1 VRVEA
6 GNTYWTANPVGMGVL
21 TVAVG
26 STNQRVTGGGW
37 VADSASVNG
46 KGNFGF
52 TVTRQKN
59 GGPKGSSIYVFR
71 GSDGFSQP
79 SVPTCAILI
88 PSDLEQLLSMLA
100 RSALRRTTMVERIC
114 PTCEHANP
122 VDDRFCGK
130 CGAQM
135 ERQLPA
141 RIADA
146 RLTIAG
152 RNLPVT
158 WQQLGK
164 TVAISAAAL
173 AADVGLAWLRRR
185 LDAGPSATPTTLA
198 RSAPAPSEAA
208 APGRTAGSIVTII
221 SQRVIEVWDSGDG
234 KRQINEKQIWRRI
247 EE

>member
-1 VRVEA
+1 
-6 GNTYWTANPVGMGVL
+6 
-21 TVAVG
+21 
-26 STNQRVTGGGW
+26 
-37 VADSASVNG
+37 
-46 KGNFGF
+46 
-52 TVTRQKN
+52 
-59 GGPKGSSIYVFR
+59 
-71 GSDGFSQP
+71 
-79 SVPTCAILI
+79 
-88 PSDLEQLLSMLA
+88 
-100 RSALRRTTMVERIC
+100 MVERIC
-114 PTCEHANP
+114 PTCQQANP

-164 TVAISAAAL
+164 TVAFSAAAL

-185 LDAGPSATPTTLA
+185 LEAGPSAPTTALA
-198 RSAPAPSEAA
+198 QRAPAASDTAA
-208 APGRTAGSIVTII
+208 TGRVAGSIVTII

-234 KRQINEKQIWRRI
+234 KRQINEKHIWRRI